1 MGAAHEVIL
10 AYALPLTAIWVAY
23 AWARRRAHVQSSAA
37 RAAAKEAGLFEP
49 PSLHP
54 LFDPTLCRG
63 CGACVKAC
71 PEGDVIGLISGKAAL
86 IEPSQCIGHGACRA
100 ACPFGAISLVFGT
113 EERGVD
119 IPHVRPNFETNVPG
133 VFIAGELGGMGL
145 IRNAIEQG
153 RQAVAAISRLDAL
166 GRKDRLDLVIVGA
179 GPAGI
184 SASLAAR
191 ERRLSSVTIEQES
204 LGGTVAHFPR
214 GKVVMTAPATLP
226 LVGQV
231 NFREI
236 TKEKLVAFWRKV
248 VREHCPRI
256 HFEER
261 VERVVPLVNGFEVA
275 TTRGLY
281 RTRSVLLA
289 IGRRG
294 TPRTLGV
301 PGEELPK
308 VVYRLSDAEQYKGK
322 HILVVG
328 GGDSA
333 LEAAT
338 ALGREEGTNVTLSY
352 RGDGFTRAKMKNRQ
366 ALDEAVTS
374 GQLSVLLGSKVL
386 CIAASSVDLE
396 CGYGEQRI
404 QLRNDAVVVCAGGIL
419 PTSFIKSIGINVE
432 TKHGTA

>member
-100 ACPFGAISLVFGT
+100 ACPFGAITLVFGT

-153 RQAVAAISRLDAL
+153 RQAVAAISSLDGL
-166 GRKDRLDLVIVGA
+166 GRQDRLDLVIVGA

-184 SASLAAR
+184 SASSCGSRAQTELCDDRAR
-191 ERRLSSVTIEQES
+191 EPWRNSCALPARQGRDDGTCHAAPRRS
-204 LGGTVAHFPR
+204 
-214 GKVVMTAPATLP
+214 
-226 LVGQV
+226 GQV
-231 NFREI
+231 SRNHE
-236 TKEKLVAFWRKV
+236 RK
-248 VREHCPRI
+248 
-256 HFEER
+256 
-261 VERVVPLVNGFEVA
+261 
-275 TTRGLY
+275 
-281 RTRSVLLA
+281 
-289 IGRRG
+289 
-294 TPRTLGV
+294 
-301 PGEELPK
+301 
-308 VVYRLSDAEQYKGK
+308 
-322 HILVVG
+322 
-328 GGDSA
+328 
-333 LEAAT
+333 
-338 ALGREEGTNVTLSY
+338 
-352 RGDGFTRAKMKNRQ
+352 
-366 ALDEAVTS
+366 
-374 GQLSVLLGSKVL
+374 
-386 CIAASSVDLE
+386 
-396 CGYGEQRI
+396 
-404 QLRNDAVVVCAGGIL
+404 AGGIL
-419 PTSFIKSIGINVE
+419 AKGSAGALSTDPF
-432 TKHGTA
+432 